1 MYSSNLSSILRM
13 SLYVFA
19 LLTVAAGISF
29 VLNGKGTTT
38 VFAQQDPFL
47 NQRINRIEQQFSSIE
62 TRISRIEQQSRFTDV
77 TPRTSLNRDTEINL
91 MRSQIEA
98 LQLRIAE
105 IECGVVRVDERTL
118 STTARQSRKRA
129 TPNENDRCRLNP
141 NVPLELS
148 TRP

>member
-77 TPRTSLNRDTEINL
+77 TPRTSLNRDTEINQ
-91 MRSQIEA
+91 MRSQIEV

-105 IECGVVRVDERTL
+105 IECGLLRVDERTL
-118 STTARQSRKRA
+118 TAAARQSRRKA
-129 TPNENDRCRLNP
+129 VPNETDRCRLNP
-141 NVPLELS
+141 NLPLELS